1 MEIFSELATY
11 EDTSKIVENNSGDD
25 YYDDVINDYHY
36 LLEEYISGDKSREDI
51 IKVFS
56 ENYYLMKI
64 TFKFDEDVVYY
75 MFYQDNEPGGGIYGI
90 ITNSDYEMLVDLDI
104 DYYNNIIFKND
115 LEISELIGNICHYNV
130 LSVIDKKYLFEI
142 YKLHIKYYMTDSEE
156 YSGEDSEEN
165 IYEYYKIFTLY
176 EKNIEKNGWYK
187 IYENNNRINNLFK
200 ELQK

>member
-11 EDTSKIVENNSGDD
+11 KDTSKIVENNGGDD
-25 YYDDVINDYHY
+25 YYDDVISNYHY
-36 LLEEYISGDKSREDI
+36 LLEKYISGEINKGDI

-64 TFKFDEDVVYY
+64 TFKFDGDVIYY
-75 MFYQDNEPGGGIYGI
+75 MFYQDNEPDGGIYGI